1 MAHESL
7 HPEVVRS
14 SSRKGPAMTMTP
26 RVRKLALTA
35 HVASS
40 VGWMGAVVAFLALS
54 IAGVTSRD
62 ADVVRSVYLAMNLV
76 GESVVVPLGIAS
88 LLTGLIQSLG
98 TPWGLFR
105 YYWVTVKFAL
115 TIGATSL
122 LLLHQF
128 TAVAGAAKRVSAT
141 AAGTLPEVGHLGTQ
155 LVGDATLAVVVLL
168 LNTLLSIYKPWGK
181 TSYGRRPE
189 ESTPGT
195 EGNVMQ
201 APRPGRLRNVLLV
214 LALVLGLIMLHFS
227 CGPGHHHGM

>member
-1 MAHESL
+1 
-7 HPEVVRS
+7 
-14 SSRKGPAMTMTP
+14 MTMTP
-26 RVRKLALTA
+26 RVRKLALAA

-76 GESVVVPLGIAS
+76 GDSVIVPLGIAS

-105 YYWVTVKFAL
+105 YYWVTAKFAL

-128 TAVAGAAKRVSAT
+128 TAVAGAARRAAGA
-141 AAGTLPEVGHLGTQ
+141 AAGTLPEMGHLGTQ
-155 LVGDATLAVVVLL
+155 LVGDAALAVGVLL
-168 LNTLLSIYKPWGK
+168 VNTLLSIYKPWGK
-181 TSYGRRPE
+181 TSYGQRPE
-189 ESTPGT
+189 ASPRDAA
-195 EGNVMQ
+195 NVMP
-201 APRPGRLRNVLLV
+201 APRLARLKNVVLV
-214 LALVLGLIMLHFS
+214 LALILGLMVLHFS
-227 CGPGHHHGM
+227 CGPAHHHSM